1 MNSAKGWSNRAI
13 FVLCCFVIASLLC
26 GCTAKG
32 GSDSAPSSSSGG
44 SSSDG
49 SHILVAYFSA
59 TGHTA
64 PIAEYVSEI
73 LGADLYEIIAEDPY
87 TEADLA
93 YYTGGRCD
101 QEQDNLTVRP
111 AILGHVE
118 HMEQYDTVLIGPPI
132 WHGQAPRI
140 ISTFLESYD
149 FSGKTLVTFCTSA
162 SSGLGSS
169 AKNLYGLVPE
179 NVKWLE
185 SRRFPIGA
193 AKEQVFAWLDEIGLT
208 QATEKSMRI
217 QVTVNDQTRTATLSD
232 NASAVAFYSLL
243 LNGPVTIDMHDYGNF
258 EKVGP
263 LGTSI
268 VRSDENITTA
278 PGDIILYLGNQVT
291 IYYDVN
297 SWDFTLLGH
306 IDDATGDN
314 MRGFLGNGN
323 PSVTFSVLK

>member
-1 MNSAKGWSNRAI
+1 MKARTIETLFILSC
-13 FVLCCFVIASLLC
+13 VLIMSLLS
-26 GCTAKG
+26 GCAASGGTDSTA
-32 GSDSAPSSSSGG
+32 SSPSGG
-44 SSSDG
+44 SPEG

-64 PIAEYVSEI
+64 PIAEYTAEI

-101 QEQDNLTVRP
+101 REQDDPTVRP
-111 AILGHVE
+111 AISGTVE
-118 HMEQYDTVLIGPPI
+118 NMERYDVVLIGHPI

-149 FSGKTLVTFCTSA
+149 FSDKSLVTFCTSA

-169 AKNLYGLVPE
+169 ARNLYGLVPE
-179 NVKWLE
+179 SVKWLE

-193 AKEQVFAWLDEIGLT
+193 AKEQVYEWLEGIGLT
-208 QATEKSMRI
+208 VAVEKGMKI
-217 QVTVNDQTRTATLSD
+217 QVTVNNQTRTATLTD
-232 NASAVAFYSLL
+232 NASAAAFYELL
-243 LNGPVTIDMHDYGNF
+243 LNGPVTVEMHDYGSF

-263 LGTSI
+263 LGTNI
-268 VRSDENITTA
+268 VRSDEDITAA

-297 SWDFTLLGH
+297 RWDFTLLGH
-306 IDDATGDN
+306 IDGATGEN
-314 MRGFLGNGN
+314 MREFLGKGN
-323 PSVTFSVLK
+323 PSVTFSPHE

>member
-1 MNSAKGWSNRAI
+1 MKARTIETLFILSC
-13 FVLCCFVIASLLC
+13 VLIMSLLS
-26 GCTAKG
+26 GCA
-32 GSDSAPSSSSGG
+32 ASGG
-44 SSSDG
+44 TDAAADLHSVESSEG
-49 SHILVAYFSA
+49 SRILVAYFSA

-64 PIAEYVSEI
+64 PIAEYVAEI
-73 LGADLYEIIAEDPY
+73 LGADLYEIIAEEPY

-101 QEQDNLTVRP
+101 QEQDDPSVRP
-111 AILGHVE
+111 AISGTVE
-118 HMEQYDTVLIGPPI
+118 NMERYDIILIGHPI

-149 FSGKTLVTFCTSA
+149 FNGKTLVTFCTSA

-169 AKNLYGLVPE
+169 ARNLYGLVPE
-179 NVKWLE
+179 SVKWLE

-193 AKEQVFAWLDEIGLT
+193 AKERVYEWLEEIGLT
-208 QATEKSMRI
+208 GAVEKGMKI
-217 QVTVNDQTRTATLSD
+217 QVTVNGQTRTATLID
-232 NASAVAFYSLL
+232 NESAAAFYDLL
-243 LNGPVTIDMHDYGNF
+243 LIGPVTVQMHDYGSF

-268 VRSDENITTA
+268 VRSDQDITTA

-297 SWDFTLLGH
+297 RWDFTLLGH
-306 IDDATGDN
+306 IDGATGEN
-314 MRGFLGNGN
+314 MREFLGKGN
-323 PSVTFSVLK
+323 PSVTFSLPE

>member
-1 MNSAKGWSNRAI
+1 MNSEKGWSKRVLS
-13 FVLCCFVIASLLC
+13 VLCCFMIMSLLC
-26 GCTAKG
+26 ECEANSSADTAERL
-32 GSDSAPSSSSGG
+32 SSK
-44 SSSDG
+44 G

-59 TGHTA
+59 TGHTTS
-64 PIAEYVSEI
+64 IAEYAAEI

-101 QEQDNLTVRP
+101 KEQDDPGARP
-111 AILGHVE
+111 GISGFVE
-118 HMEQYDTVLIGPPI
+118 HMEQYDTVLIGHPI

-179 NVKWLE
+179 NAKWLE

-193 AKEQVFAWLDEIGLT
+193 AEEQVYEWLDEIGLAAEAVKKGMT
-208 QATEKSMRI
+208 I
-217 QVTVNDQTRTATLSD
+217 QVTVNDQTRTATLSG
-232 NASAVAFYSLL
+232 NASAAAFFDLL
-243 LNGPVTIDMHDYGNF
+243 LNGPVTVEMHDYGSF

-268 VRSDENITTA
+268 VRSDEDITTT

-297 SWDFTLLGH
+297 RWDLTLLGH
-306 IDDATGDN
+306 IDDATSEN
-314 MRGFLGNGN
+314 MREFLGNGN
-323 PSVTFSVLK
+323 PFVTFSIPK